1 MSIKKVAL
9 VTGGT
14 GGIGSAIC
22 RSLHDE
28 GYNVIAGYYG
38 GGKHER
44 AKLWQ
49 QTQGKQ
55 GYDFALAFGD
65 ISNFDS
71 CQECI
76 DGIIKEFGHID
87 VLVNNAG
94 ITRDCTL
101 KRMSAVQWGEVIS
114 TNLTSIFNTT
124 RLVINNMLEGGYGR
138 IINISSVNAQKGQF
152 GQVNYSAAKAGIH
165 GFTKALAQEVAGK
178 NITVNTVSP
187 GYIATSMIMDV
198 DEEIREKIKKGI
210 PVGRFGEPEEI
221 GRLVTFL
228 ADEKSGF
235 MTGAD
240 FSANGGQHMS

>member
-44 AKLWQ
+44 ALLWQ
-49 QTQGKQ
+49 QEQGKA
-55 GYDFALAFGD
+55 GYDFALAYGD
-65 ISNFDS
+65 ISNYES
-71 CQECI
+71 CEQCVN
-76 DGIIKEFGHID
+76 GILKEFGHID
-87 VLVNNAG
+87 ILVNNAG
-94 ITRDCTL
+94 ITRDSTL
-101 KRMSAVQWGEVIS
+101 KRMSALQWGEVIS

-124 RLVINNMLEGGYGR
+124 RLVVNSMLENGFGR

-165 GFTKALAQEVAGK
+165 GFTKALAQEVASK

-198 DEEIREKIKKGI
+198 EETIREKIKQGI
-210 PVGRFGEPEEI
+210 PVGRFGTPKEI
-221 GRLVTFL
+221 GRLVNFL
-228 ADEKSGF
+228 AHEDSGF